1 MKNSKE
7 KHLNPFREYVMAI
20 CDVDNTELNKTAVT
34 LLQEATNNRR
44 EFLVGMQMKYINN
57 IGKYLSDCQGRTM
70 PKKLA
75 SDLLQYSDPASL
87 REFLTDL
94 CSDKDAELDKEKL
107 KTMRQALEGSPALK
121 KLINNV
127 EKPRKTHSA
136 KAGESDYDPTVEYVA
151 NVFEQM
157 VNALSKRKKRP
168 SSSVAAKEDSVNK
181 QEMLLKHRNEIDD
194 ILTKLNEILNR
205 MLANSIIE
213 DLTTVY
219 RSDQLADFVANASEE
234 ELKELFGEM
243 KDVNVL
249 LNKRKLQ
256 NAPSKEGADRKGTAK
271 EEQNNKPVTINDVFG
286 HTTPEKPSKYYLS
299 IEHDLEQLRA
309 VKQKLDIYCETYP
322 TYALLRKLYRN
333 GLELQPEMFVPNSS
347 SNRSNPYSES
357 VTQYQKLLYQCKQ
370 SITLNNPLAPLAP

>member
-1 MKNSKE
+1 MKNIKE
-7 KHLNPFREYVMAI
+7 KHLNPFREYMIAI
-20 CDVDNTELNKTAVT
+20 CEVDNAGLNKTAVT
-34 LLQEATNNRR
+34 LLQEATNNCA
-44 EFLVGMQMKYINN
+44 EFLVSMKIKYSKNM
-57 IGKYLSDCQGRTM
+57 GKYLSDCEERGM
-70 PKKLA
+70 PQKLA
-75 SDLLQYSDPASL
+75 SDLLFYGDLTNL
-87 REFLTDL
+87 REYLTSL
-94 CSDKDAELDKEKL
+94 CSDQDDELDKEKL
-107 KTMRQALEGSPALK
+107 KTLRRALEGASALM

-127 EKPRKTHSA
+127 EKPSENSSA
-136 KAGESDYDPTVEYVA
+136 EAGESGYDPTIEYA
-151 NVFEQM
+151 ADLFEQM
-157 VNALSKRKKRP
+157 VNAIAKGKKRSP
-168 SSSVAAKEDSVNK
+168 SSSVAKANSVNE
-181 QEMLLKHRNEIDD
+181 QEMLPKHRNEIDD
-194 ILTKLNEILNR
+194 ILTQLDEILNR

-309 VKQKLDIYCETYP
+309 VNQKLDIYCETYP

-333 GLELQPEMFVPNSS
+333 GLELRPEMFVPNSS

-357 VTQYQKLLYQCKQ
+357 VTQYQKLLYECKQ
-370 SITLNNPLAPLAP
+370 SITLNNPLAPPAP